1 MISLGLYISKESF
14 FIAEMSLSKQ
24 KPKLLHLEE
33 NFWLDL
39 NSEEEKMAF
48 LSQKIKERMQ
58 VYKGQSI
65 RICCSL
71 PQNFVSSFSLELP
84 FKERFKI
91 LKTIPFEVEDHTPFQ
106 ANKVLFD
113 ARVCKIKDNKSHIL
127 SFVTPEE
134 AVQDYLQMLETVEY
148 PIHLL
153 SCSVASL
160 ANLLETWNRPLS
172 QPQNTDSSKDTYLYL
187 GIENSY
193 LFFYKGGWLQHV
205 STLDWG
211 CGGIVDEMQAHYKLS
226 REKTWEEFFNKAF
239 LLTQVKGFTKEQVF
253 FSNLVKKHIELLIP
267 KFNLLKMS
275 LVAKKDFEI
284 SQVLLFGPGAMIKNL
299 SGFLSDQLA
308 LSVYKSKYLTAFPE
322 WNWREKPSAL
332 ITVGL
337 TLEGLKRHPYPG
349 LNFLH
354 FQKEASS
361 LVSLGSVKN
370 RVFASLLIFVLFFAY
385 AFVKKYET
393 GKILEKVQDVFQA
406 YAQKIAYLPENN
418 IKTNQVESFLKEQ
431 DKKREAEGYIQ
442 KELSQPSPL
451 TALEKLV
458 MKVGSAEDWD
468 LKVRHLK
475 ISGLQVEIK
484 GSLEASQLKEFQSLI
499 QVLSQTK
506 LGKTKN
512 KDRAGKLNSKESA
525 GDKDISGDVGEE
537 SNSAG
542 SKNPLEETE
551 GKKLSHAGSKNPLE
565 KTEGKKLSRAGSE
578 NPLEKTEGKKLS
590 RAGSENPLEETE
602 GKKLSRAGSEN
613 PLEKTEGKKLSRA
626 GSENPLEETEGKA
639 LENGE
644 ALAKKEG
651 RVDFSFSFKLKPNL

>member
-14 FIAEMSLSKQ
+14 CIAETSLSKQ
-24 KPKLLHLEE
+24 SPKLLHMEE

-39 NSEEEKMAF
+39 HSEEEKISF
-48 LSQKIKERMQ
+48 LSQKIQERMQ
-58 VYKGQSI
+58 VYKGQNI

-113 ARVCKIKDNKSHIL
+113 ARVCKIEANKSHIL

-134 AVQDYLQMLETVEY
+134 AVQDYLQMLETLEH
-148 PIHLL
+148 PLHLL

-160 ANLLETWNRPLS
+160 ANLLETWNRALS
-172 QPQNTDSSKDTYLYL
+172 EAQNTDPSKDTYLYL

-239 LLTQVKGFTKEQVF
+239 LLNQVKGFTKEQVF
-253 FSNLVKKHIELLIP
+253 FSNLVKKHTEQLIP

-275 LVAKKDFEI
+275 LIAKKDFEI

-299 SGFLSDQLA
+299 SVFLSDQLA

-332 ITVGL
+332 IAVGL

-354 FQKEASS
+354 FQKETSS
-361 LVSLGSVKN
+361 LASLGSVKN
-370 RVFASLLIFVLFFAY
+370 RIFASLLIFVLFFSY

-393 GKILEKVQDVFQA
+393 DKILEKVQDVFQE
-406 YAQKIAYLPENN
+406 YAQKLAYLPKNDIEM
-418 IKTNQVESFLKEQ
+418 KKVESFLKEQ

-458 MKVGSAEDWD
+458 MQVGSAEDWN

-475 ISGLQVEIK
+475 VSDLQVEIK
-484 GSLEASQLKEFQSLI
+484 GSIEASRLTEFQSLI

-506 LGKTKN
+506 LGKTKS
-512 KDRAGKLNSKESA
+512 KKSEGKQIDPLKEPKEIGEGQKESEGKLEPKKSA
-525 GDKDISGDVGEE
+525 GEIDKEGE
-537 SNSAG
+537 SNNVGSKNQLEEGESNNVGSKNQLEKGESNNAG
-542 SKNPLEETE
+542 SKNQLEKGE
-551 GKKLSHAGSKNPLE
+551 SNNAGSKNQ
-565 KTEGKKLSRAGSE
+565 
-578 NPLEKTEGKKLS
+578 
-590 RAGSENPLEETE
+590 LEE
-602 GKKLSRAGSEN
+602 
-613 PLEKTEGKKLSRA
+613 
-626 GSENPLEETEGKA
+626 
-639 LENGE
+639 GE
-644 ALAKKEG
+644 DITLTNKKEQ
-651 RVDFSFSFKLKPNL
+651 VDFSFSFKLKPSL